1 MKVTAS
7 EITALTPTVSADK
20 ENHKQLGAAQ
30 DFEALL
36 IGQMLHSFREDGA
49 GWLGTGDD
57 DASAVAFGFGED
69 QLAKALAKG
78 GGLGLSKVI
87 AAGLAAKSAAA
98 EKSAQQNSKLEI
110 TP

>member
-1 MKVTAS
+1 MSVALN
-7 EITALTPTVSADK
+7 EITALTGSIPGLSDK
-20 ENHKQLGAAQ
+20 GPGNEKQKQLGAAQ

-36 IGQMLHSFREDGA
+36 IGQMLHSLREEGS

-57 DASAVAFGFGED
+57 DAGAVAFGFGED
-69 QLAKALAKG
+69 QLARALTKS

-98 EKSAQQNSKLEI
+98 EKQVVAE
-110 TP
+110 